1 MAKLRELTGPQKA
14 AVVMLAIG
22 EARASKL
29 FELMN
34 HEEIKELSLEMSPL
48 GGGEDELVY

>member
-1 MAKLRELTGPQKA
+1 MAELRELTGPQKA

-29 FELMN
+29 FELMDD
-34 HEEIKELSLEMSPL
+34 EEIKELSLVMSTL
-48 GGGEDELVY
+48 SGGEDELVY